1 MEITLELLEFVV
13 PYLVFFVIAG
23 VAVYQYITKGKISN
37 KLSETLEE
45 LGIALAQKSGILAFF
60 NLDKPISDTDYETL
74 INEIPASTWR
84 MSDRNRNLVLD
95 SCTEEERIDIDSLI
109 DSYEISSTYGDVQ
122 KEYHITT
129 HGINGGVWRVEF
141 GIPTLVTPNSRLYSY
156 LSDEQKVDICKHV
169 GDPIAVLNEISS
181 YERELVEGY
190 SIVSGNTIIDV
201 YKGEVT
207 ITKA

>member
-84 MSDRNRNLVLD
+84 MSDRNRNLILD
-95 SCTEEERIDIDSLI
+95 SCTEGERIDIDSLI
-109 DSYEISSTYGDVQ
+109 DSYEVSSTYGDVQ

-141 GIPTLVTPNSRLYSY
+141 GIPTLVTPNSRLYAY

-169 GDPIAVLNEISS
+169 GDPIAVLNEISA

>member
-1 MEITLELLEFVV
+1 MEITLELIEFVL
-13 PYLVFFVIAG
+13 PYLVFFALIVFG
-23 VAVYQYITKGKISN
+23 VYQYVTKGKVN
-37 KLSETLEE
+37 TKLKEAVEE

-60 NLDKPISDTDYETL
+60 NLDKPISDTDYET
-74 INEIPASTWR
+74 IIKEIPASTWR

-95 SCTEEERIDIDSLI
+95 TCTEDERLEIDALI
-109 DSYEISSTYGDVQ
+109 DSYEISSTYGDVL

-141 GIPTLVTPNSRLYSY
+141 GIPTLVTPNSKLYVY

-169 GDPIAVLNEISS
+169 SDPIGVLNEIAT
-181 YERELVEGY
+181 YERELAEGY
-190 SIVSGNTIIDV
+190 SIVSGNVIIDI